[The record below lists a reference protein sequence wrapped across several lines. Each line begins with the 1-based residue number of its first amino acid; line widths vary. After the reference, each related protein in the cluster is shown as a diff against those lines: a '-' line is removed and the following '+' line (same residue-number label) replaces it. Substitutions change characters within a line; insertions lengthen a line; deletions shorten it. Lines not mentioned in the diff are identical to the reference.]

1 MTTKNRKQLLIINI
15 ILICLILNMVATIS
29 EMVSYDQV
37 GEVGIEAVQLNQSNS

>member
-15 ILICLILNMVATIS
+15 ILVCLILNMVATIS

-37 GEVGIEAVQLNQSNS
+37 GEVRVEAAQLNQSNS